1 MVTYNDGNAQPDDA
15 PTYKISAGDTFWSIA
30 HRFGLS
36 VEQLMSAN
44 SGVVPTNLQ
53 IGQII
58 NLVPRRGGRAMFM
71 SFAARPPSTYTI
83 AAGDTFWSISQHLGL
98 SVAQLI
104 AANPNVDPT
113 KLRIG
118 EVINLIS
125 HHPGRNFISHLFDV
139 ADDISLRQ

>member
-15 PTYKISAGDTFWSIA
+15 STYKIVAGDTFWSIS

-36 VEQLMSAN
+36 VDQLISAN
-44 SGVVPTNLQ
+44 PGVVPNNLQ
-53 IGQII
+53 VGQVI

-71 SFAARPPSTYTI
+71 SFAAMPPSTYTI
-83 AAGDTFWSISQHLGL
+83 VAGDTFWSISQHFGL

-104 AANPNVDPT
+104 AANPHVDPT

-118 EVINLIS
+118 EVINLIPQ
-125 HHPGRNFISHLFDV
+125 HPSKTLPLPSWPYR
-139 ADDISLRQ
+139 

>member
-1 MVTYNDGNAQPDDA
+1 MTYSDGNAKPDDA
-15 PTYKISAGDTFWSIA
+15 LTYKISAGDTFWSIS

-44 SGVVPTNLQ
+44 PGVVPNNLQ
-53 IGQII
+53 IGQTI

-71 SFAARPPSTYTI
+71 SFAAIPPSTYTI
-83 AAGDTFWSISQHLGL
+83 AASDTFWSISQHLGL
-98 SVAQLI
+98 SIAQLI

-125 HHPGRNFISHLFDV
+125 QHPGKTFISHLFDV

>member
-58 NLVPRRGGRAMFM
+58 NLVPRRVGRAMFM
-71 SFAARPPSTYTI
+71 SFAAIPPSTYTI

-104 AANPNVDPT
+104 AANPSVDPT

-125 HHPGRNFISHLFDV
+125 QHPGKNFISHLFDV